1 MDKNQSITLPVD
13 DALSAPAAH
22 SRNTVAWAICGVA
35 ILYYCYA
42 FFLRVSPGAMT
53 HDLMQGFH
61 IRAAQLGLFSSLY
74 YWAYTFMQLP
84 GGFLLDRFGPRLV
97 MFGASII
104 CVLGLGLFVSTDNYG
119 VACAGRFMM
128 GFGSAFAYISS
139 LKLATLWLPPN
150 RFAMVAGLTTSLG
163 MVAGIFAENY
173 LTVLVKDFGYK
184 DALYSSLIAGMVL
197 SFLIIVVVRNKPAQ
211 TQNGEVPV
219 KANFSDILR
228 GLYDI
233 IKMRQMWLIGIIG
246 ALLYLPASVF
256 LDLWGISYLET
267 AHGITSEQAAKAV
280 SMIFVGWLVSAPVIG
295 AISDIIERRRSPL
308 MVCSFVALALM
319 GYVFYGPHLSLLSLY
334 IIMFILGI
342 VCGSHPLCFCLGKE
356 NNPHHFAGVAVAATN
371 MLIMLGGVIF
381 QPLVGCLLDI
391 HSSGQYT
398 AEGLPIYTP
407 EDYTWAISVIPIGL
421 LLAIALIPLLKETY
435 CKGVDHE
442 ES

>member
-1 MDKNQSITLPVD
+1 MDQNQAVSLSTGETLSTSV
-13 DALSAPAAH
+13 AY

-53 HDLMQGFH
+53 HELMQGFH

-97 MFGASII
+97 MFGASLV
-104 CVLGLGLFVSTDNYG
+104 CVMGLGLFVSTDNYG
-119 VACAGRFMM
+119 LACVGRFMM

-150 RFAMVAGLTTSLG
+150 RFAMMAGLTTSLG

-184 DALYSSLIAGMVL
+184 DALYSALIAGMVL
-197 SFLIIVVVRNKPAQ
+197 SFFIILIVRNKPA
-211 TQNGEVPV
+211 TGKDGESIE
-219 KANFSDILR
+219 KASFGDILQ
-228 GLYDI
+228 GLFNI

-267 AHGITSEQAAKAV
+267 AHGVTSGQAAKAV

-295 AISDIIERRRSPL
+295 AISDIVERRRAPL
-308 MVCSFVALALM
+308 LACSIVAFLLM
-319 GYVFYGPHLSLLSLY
+319 SYVFYGPQMSLASLY
-334 IIMFILGI
+334 VAMFVLGI

-356 NNPHHFAGVAVAATN
+356 NNPHHLAGVAVAATN

-381 QPLVGCLLDI
+381 QPVVGCLLDL
-391 HSSGQYT
+391 HSSGQYDVK
-398 AEGLPIYTP
+398 GLPIYTP
-407 EDYTWAISVIPIGL
+407 SDYTWAISVIPIGL
-421 LLAIALIPLLKETY
+421 LLAIILTPFLKETY
-435 CKGVDHE
+435 CQETDQE
-442 ES
+442 